1 MAETNRTLSGDRHR
15 PRESQKQ
22 VGDGFAV
29 KHPRSGMRAFGH
41 LATDL
46 AQSQRH
52 LERSRFADR
61 RNCSVGIKGQ
71 NLIFDPIKP
80 QSRLT
85 IVSGSISADAVPHY
99 LRTPL

>member
-1 MAETNRTLSGDRHR
+1 
-15 PRESQKQ
+15 
-22 VGDGFAV
+22 
-29 KHPRSGMRAFGH
+29 MRAFGH

-61 RNCSVGIKGQ
+61 GCSVGIKGQ
-71 NLIFDPIKP
+71 NVIFDPIKP

-85 IVSGSISADAVPHY
+85 IVSWSISADAVPHY
-99 LRTPL
+99 FRTPLCS